1 MPNDQ
6 DPSSGAPPPPSGKPR
21 RRPAPMIELEATE
34 VENKPAAD
42 AAGKAASE
50 PAAAATTPDAPPSPP
65 SPPSQPAQASEPPPP
80 EPPPAAAADVSASA
94 EPRKT
99 SAAWRLLGASAA
111 VLTAVMIALLGAN
124 FAAGYLG
131 ASALEARLARLEQ
144 QLREVA
150 ARPRAPDVDRR
161 PLDELT
167 GRLARL
173 EAALANPRQGALDA
187 ALANPRQGALD
198 AALANP
204 RQGAL
209 DAALDPAVA
218 NRLALLEGEVKAM
231 AETVS
236 ILGRRS
242 DDIGV
247 TAREA
252 RARVDTLAA
261 VLAELTQKVTR
272 LGAPAIERRELD
284 ALTSRVDA
292 IERGDKAVEAELA
305 KRADSGDRP
314 LRLAVVAAALKG
326 AVERGDPFAAEL
338 AAAKA
343 LAPDAK
349 TLAPLEPFAAA
360 GVPTAAALARELAAL
375 SPALYAAAGAPAREG
390 GFLDR
395 LQASAEKLVRVR
407 PAEEIAGADPAAV
420 ISRAEAKAARAD
432 LAGALAELAEL
443 PAAARAPA
451 EPWIKQAQARAAA
464 VEASRRLAADALVA
478 LGK

>member
-6 DPSSGAPPPPSGKPR
+6 NPSSGAPPPPPGKPR
-21 RRPAPMIELEATE
+21 RRPAPTIELEATE
-34 VENKPAAD
+34 VTKP
-42 AAGKAASE
+42 SQSTS
-50 PAAAATTPDAPPSPP
+50 AAALPDAPP
-65 SPPSQPAQASEPPPP
+65 AHARQAAGIEPPAAEPASPP
-80 EPPPAAAADVSASA
+80 EPPPAAATADASGSA

-99 SAAWRLLGASAA
+99 STAWRLIGASAA
-111 VLTAVMIALLGAN
+111 VLAAVVVALLGAN

-150 ARPRAPDVDRR
+150 ARPRAPEADRR
-161 PLDELT
+161 AVDELA
-167 GRLARL
+167 GRLTRL
-173 EAALANPRQGALDA
+173 EAALANPRPG
-187 ALANPRQGALD
+187 
-198 AALANP
+198 
-204 RQGAL
+204 
-209 DAALDPAVA
+209 ALDPALA
-218 NRLALLEGEVKAM
+218 NRLAILEGEVKAM

-252 RARVDTLAA
+252 RQRVDTLAA
-261 VLAELTQKVTR
+261 ALAELTQKVNR
-272 LGAPAIERRELD
+272 LGAPAVERRELE
-284 ALTSRVDA
+284 ALASRVDA
-292 IERGDKAVEAELA
+292 IERGEKAVEAELA
-305 KRADSGDRP
+305 KRTDSGDRP
-314 LRLAVVAAALKG
+314 LRLAVVAATLKG

-343 LAPDAK
+343 LGDAK
-349 TLAPLEPFAAA
+349 ALAPLEPFAAT

-375 SPALYAAAGAPAREG
+375 APALYQAAGAPAREG
-390 GFLDR
+390 GFLDK

-407 PAEEIAGADPAAV
+407 PAEEIAGTDPAAV
-420 ISRAEAKAARAD
+420 VSRAEAKAARAD
-432 LAGALAELAEL
+432 LPGALAELAQL

-464 VEASRRLAADALVA
+464 LEASRRFAADALVA

>member
-34 VENKPAAD
+34 VENKPVAD

-65 SPPSQPAQASEPPPP
+65 SQPAPASEPPAAEPGPPP
-80 EPPPAAAADVSASA
+80 EPPPAAATADASASA

-99 SAAWRLLGASAA
+99 STAWRLIGAGTAVLAA
-111 VLTAVMIALLGAN
+111 VLIALLGAN

-150 ARPRAPDVDRR
+150 ARPLAPDADRR
-161 PLDELT
+161 PFDELA
-167 GRLARL
+167 GRLTRL
-173 EAALANPRQGALDA
+173 EAALANPRPG
-187 ALANPRQGALD
+187 
-198 AALANP
+198 
-204 RQGAL
+204 
-209 DAALDPAVA
+209 ALDPALA
-218 NRLALLEGEVKAM
+218 NRLAILEGEVKAM

-242 DDIGV
+242 DDIAV

-252 RARVDTLAA
+252 RSRVDTLNAA
-261 VLAELTQKVTR
+261 LAELTQKVNR
-272 LGAPAIERRELD
+272 LGAPAVERRELE
-284 ALTSRVDA
+284 ALSSRVDA
-292 IERGDKAVEAELA
+292 IERGEKAVEAELA
-305 KRADSGDRP
+305 RRTDSGDRP
-314 LRLAVVAAALKG
+314 LRLAVVAATLKG

-349 TLAPLEPFAAA
+349 TLAPLDAFAAA
-360 GVPTAAALARELAAL
+360 GVPTAAALARELSAL
-375 SPALYAAAGAPAREG
+375 APALYSAAGAPAREG
-390 GFLDR
+390 GFLDK

-420 ISRAEAKAARAD
+420 VSRAEAKAARAD
-432 LAGALAELAEL
+432 LAGALAELAQL

-464 VEASRRLAADALVA
+464 LEASRRLAADALAA

>member
-1 MPNDQ
+1 
-6 DPSSGAPPPPSGKPR
+6 
-21 RRPAPMIELEATE
+21 MIELEATE
-34 VENKPAAD
+34 VENKPVAD
-42 AAGKAASE
+42 AAGKAAAE
-50 PAAAATTPDAPPSPP
+50 PAAAATTPAAPP
-65 SPPSQPAQASEPPPP
+65 SPPSQPAHASEPPAAEQAAPSEQPPPP
-80 EPPPAAAADVSASA
+80 EPPPAAATADASAGA

-99 SAAWRLLGASAA
+99 STAWRLIGAGTAVLAA
-111 VLTAVMIALLGAN
+111 VLIALLGAN
-124 FAAGYLG
+124 FAAGYLC

-150 ARPRAPDVDRR
+150 ARPRAPDADRR
-161 PLDELT
+161 PFDELA

-187 ALANPRQGALD
+187 AL
-198 AALANP
+198 
-204 RQGAL
+204 
-209 DAALDPAVA
+209 DPALA

-242 DDIGV
+242 DDIAV

-252 RARVDTLAA
+252 RQRVDTLAA
-261 VLAELTQKVTR
+261 ALADLTQKVTR
-272 LGAPAIERRELD
+272 LGAPAVERRELD

-292 IERGDKAVEAELA
+292 IERGEKAVEAELA
-305 KRADSGDRP
+305 KRTDSGDRP
-314 LRLAVVAAALKG
+314 LRLAVVAATLKG

-349 TLAPLEPFAAA
+349 ALAPLEPFAAA
-360 GVPTAAALARELAAL
+360 GVPTAAALARELSAL
-375 SPALYAAAGAPAREG
+375 SPALYSAAGAPAREG

-395 LQASAEKLVRVR
+395 LQAGAEKLVRVR

-420 ISRAEAKAARAD
+420 VSRAEAKAARAD
-432 LAGALAELAEL
+432 LAGALAELAAL

-464 VEASRRLAADALVA
+464 VEASRRLAADAFVA

>member
-34 VENKPAAD
+34 VANKPVENKPVAD

-50 PAAAATTPDAPPSPP
+50 PAAAATPPDAPPSPP
-65 SPPSQPAQASEPPPP
+65 SQPAPASEPPAAEQGPPP
-80 EPPPAAAADVSASA
+80 EPPPAAAADASGGA
-94 EPRKT
+94 GPRKT
-99 SAAWRLLGASAA
+99 STAWRLLGAGVAILAA
-111 VLTAVMIALLGAN
+111 VLIALLGAN

-150 ARPRAPDVDRR
+150 ARPLAPDVDRR

-187 ALANPRQGALD
+187 AL
-198 AALANP
+198 
-204 RQGAL
+204 
-209 DAALDPAVA
+209 DPAVA
-218 NRLALLEGEVKAM
+218 NRLAILEGEVKAM

-242 DDIGV
+242 DDIAV

-252 RARVDTLAA
+252 RARVDTLNAA
-261 VLAELTQKVTR
+261 LAELTQKVNR
-272 LGAPAIERRELD
+272 LGAPAVERRELE

-292 IERGDKAVEAELA
+292 IERGEKAVEAELA
-305 KRADSGDRP
+305 KRTDSGDRP
-314 LRLAVVAAALKG
+314 LRLAVVAATLKG
-326 AVERGDPFAAEL
+326 AVERGEPFAAEL

-349 TLAPLEPFAAA
+349 TLAPLDAFAAA
-360 GVPTAAALARELAAL
+360 GVPTAAALARELSAL
-375 SPALYAAAGAPAREG
+375 APALYSAAGAPAREG
-390 GFLDR
+390 GFLDK

-420 ISRAEAKAARAD
+420 VSRAEAKAARAD
-432 LAGALAELAEL
+432 LAGALAELGEL

-451 EPWIKQAQARAAA
+451 EPWIRKAQARAAA
-464 VEASRRLAADALVA
+464 LEASRRLAADALAA

>member
-6 DPSSGAPPPPSGKPR
+6 DPSSGAPPPPPGKPR

-34 VENKPAAD
+34 VENKPVAD

-65 SPPSQPAQASEPPPP
+65 SQPAPASEPPAAEQGPPP
-80 EPPPAAAADVSASA
+80 EPPPAAATADASASA
-94 EPRKT
+94 APRKT
-99 SAAWRLLGASAA
+99 STAWRLIGAGVAVLAA
-111 VLTAVMIALLGAN
+111 VLIALLGAN

-150 ARPRAPDVDRR
+150 ARPLAPDADRR
-161 PLDELT
+161 PFDELA
-167 GRLARL
+167 GRLTRL
-173 EAALANPRQGALDA
+173 EAALANPRPG
-187 ALANPRQGALD
+187 
-198 AALANP
+198 
-204 RQGAL
+204 
-209 DAALDPAVA
+209 ALDPAVA
-218 NRLALLEGEVKAM
+218 NRLAILEGEVKAM

-242 DDIGV
+242 DDIAV

-252 RARVDTLAA
+252 RSRVDTLNAA
-261 VLAELTQKVTR
+261 LAELSQKVNR
-272 LGAPAIERRELD
+272 LGAPAVERRELE

-292 IERGDKAVEAELA
+292 VERGEKAVEAELA
-305 KRADSGDRP
+305 KRTDSGDRP
-314 LRLAVVAAALKG
+314 LRLAVVAATLKG

-343 LAPDAK
+343 LAPDPK
-349 TLAPLEPFAAA
+349 TLAPLDAFAAA
-360 GVPTAAALARELAAL
+360 GVPTVVALARELSAL
-375 SPALYAAAGAPAREG
+375 APALYSAAGAPAREG
-390 GFLDR
+390 GFLDK

-420 ISRAEAKAARAD
+420 VSRAEAKAARAD
-432 LAGALAELAEL
+432 LAGALAELAAL

-464 VEASRRLAADALVA
+464 LEASRRLAADALVA

>member
-34 VENKPAAD
+34 VENKPVAD
-42 AAGKAASE
+42 AAGKAAAE
-50 PAAAATTPDAPPSPP
+50 PAAAATPPDAPLA
-65 SPPSQPAQASEPPPP
+65 PPSQPAPASEPPAAEPGQPP
-80 EPPPAAAADVSASA
+80 EPPPAAAADASATA

-99 SAAWRLLGASAA
+99 STAWRLIGAGVAVLAA
-111 VLTAVMIALLGAN
+111 VLIALLGAN

-150 ARPRAPDVDRR
+150 ARPLAPDADRR
-161 PLDELT
+161 PFDELA
-167 GRLARL
+167 GRLTRL
-173 EAALANPRQGALDA
+173 EAALANPRPG
-187 ALANPRQGALD
+187 
-198 AALANP
+198 
-204 RQGAL
+204 
-209 DAALDPAVA
+209 ALDPALA
-218 NRLALLEGEVKAM
+218 NRLAILEGEVKAM

-242 DDIGV
+242 DDIAV

-252 RARVDTLAA
+252 RARVDTLNAA
-261 VLAELTQKVTR
+261 LAELSQKVNR
-272 LGAPAIERRELD
+272 LGAPAVERGDLD
-284 ALTSRVDA
+284 ALSKRVDA
-292 IERGDKAVEAELA
+292 VERGEKAVEAELA
-305 KRADSGDRP
+305 KRADSSDRA

-349 TLAPLEPFAAA
+349 ALAPLDAFAAA

-375 SPALYAAAGAPAREG
+375 SPALTQAAGAPAREG
-390 GFLDR
+390 GFLDK

-407 PAEEIAGADPAAV
+407 PAEEIAAADPAAV
-420 ISRAEAKAARAD
+420 VSRAEAKAARAD
-432 LAGALAELAEL
+432 LAGALAELGEL

-451 EPWIKQAQARAAA
+451 EPWIKKAQARAAA
-464 VEASRRLAADALVA
+464 LEASRRLAADALAA

>member
-6 DPSSGAPPPPSGKPR
+6 DPSSAAPPPPSGKPR

-173 EAALANPRQGALDA
+173 EA

>member
-42 AAGKAASE
+42 AAGKAAPE

-65 SPPSQPAQASEPPPP
+65 SQPAHASEPPSAAPPPPP
-80 EPPPAAAADVSASA
+80 EPPPAAAAADASASA

-99 SAAWRLLGASAA
+99 STAWRLIGAGVAVLAA
-111 VLTAVMIALLGAN
+111 VLVALLGAN

-173 EAALANPRQGALDA
+173 E
-187 ALANPRQGALD
+187 

>member
-6 DPSSGAPPPPSGKPR
+6 DQSSGAPPPPPGKPR

-34 VENKPAAD
+34 VEKKPVGEG
-42 AAGKAASE
+42 AGN
-50 PAAAATTPDAPPSPP
+50 P
-65 SPPSQPAQASEPPPP
+65 ASEPPAAEPASPP
-80 EPPPAAAADVSASA
+80 ESPPAAAPADASGSA

-99 SAAWRLLGASAA
+99 STAWRLIGAGVAVLAA
-111 VLTAVMIALLGAN
+111 VLIALLGAN

-150 ARPRAPDVDRR
+150 ARPIAPAVDRR
-161 PLDELT
+161 GVDELA

-173 EAALANPRQGALDA
+173 EAALANPRPG
-187 ALANPRQGALD
+187 
-198 AALANP
+198 
-204 RQGAL
+204 
-209 DAALDPAVA
+209 ALDPALA
-218 NRLALLEGEVKAM
+218 NRLAILEGEVKAM

-261 VLAELTQKVTR
+261 ALAELTQKVNR
-272 LGAPAIERRELD
+272 LGAPAIERRELE
-284 ALTSRVDA
+284 ALASRVDA
-292 IERGDKAVEAELA
+292 IERGEKAVEAELA
-305 KRADSGDRP
+305 RRTDSGDRL
-314 LRLAVVAAALKG
+314 LRLAVIAATLKG

-338 AAAKA
+338 NAAKA
-343 LAPDAK
+343 FAPDAK

-360 GVPTAAALARELAAL
+360 GVPTAAALARELSAL
-375 SPALYAAAGAPAREG
+375 APALYQAAGAPAREG
-390 GFLDR
+390 SFLDK

-407 PAEEIAGADPAAV
+407 PAEEIAGAEPAAV
-420 ISRAEAKAARAD
+420 VSRAEAKAARAD
-432 LAGALAELAEL
+432 LAGALAELAQL

-464 VEASRRLAADALVA
+464 LEASRRFAADALVA